1 MKISYHNR
9 FDSEGTVY
17 NQAISITRQQL
28 KSLEL
33 AIHSEIKSGYPRKK
47 DYVYTSGYEMFLKPL
62 RGNNVVF
69 MNHTTTRFVN
79 LFLKLDLKERN
90 TCLLIR

>member
-9 FDSEGTVY
+9 FNSEGTVY
-17 NQAISITRQQL
+17 NQAISITSEQL
-28 KSLEL
+28 KHLEL
-33 AIHSEIKSGYPRKK
+33 AIHAEIALGYPRKK
-47 DYVYTSGYEMFLKPL
+47 EYVFTSLGELFLKPL
-62 RGNNVVF
+62 RGNDVLF
-69 MNHTTTRFVN
+69 MNSTTTRFVN